1 MKYIKNF
8 YQILKEN
15 SEQLTLKYIRWE
27 SIDDDG
33 WMKPGM
39 ADWGVFINDELVSVF
54 DLEDD
59 KPDLFIKGLEIKE
72 QFRGKGYGRKVLDLI
87 KEHAKSKKFKFLTL
101 NFYKSNKIAE
111 KLYRGYGFMDDE
123 DQNPNSP
130 VINLRMKI

>member
-15 SEQLTLKYIRWE
+15 SEQLTLKYIRSE

-33 WMKPGM
+33 WIKPGM
-39 ADWGVFINDELVSVF
+39 ADWGIFINDELVSVF
-54 DLEDD
+54 YLEDD

-87 KEHAKSKKFKFLTL
+87 IKAINIYSRFISFTL
-101 NFYKSNKIAE
+101 YTFAE
-111 KLYRGYGFMDDE
+111 L
-123 DQNPNSP
+123 
-130 VINLRMKI
+130 